1 MRRTKILATVGPA
14 TDPPG
19 RLEAVLRAGADAL
32 RLNFSH
38 GSEEDHRR
46 SLRRIRRAASA
57 VGKEVA
63 VVADLPGPKIRL
75 GTLAAGSISLAAG
88 QSWAI
93 DPDLA
98 PGDER
103 RVGLES
109 PSFAD
114 LARTGDPVLLGD
126 GSVSLVVTGTR
137 PHRLDLRVTNGGV
150 VRSQAG
156 AFFPRA
162 RLRAAAFGP
171 ADRAAAAVALEAG
184 VDYLAL
190 SFVRDRTD
198 LESARRWLDA
208 QANGREVRLIAK
220 IERAEAL
227 AAIDGILDRADAI
240 MVARGDLGIEVP
252 LERLALEQK
261 RLIRLANRR
270 GRLVIVA
277 TQMLLSM
284 VDNPRP
290 TRAESTDVANA
301 VLDGTDAVMLSEE
314 SAVGHYPVEAVEW
327 LARIAAAT
335 EPAFDPRP
343 VRDALAV
350 GPEDDPRPSEESV
363 AGAAV
368 ALAESVG
375 AIGIVVP
382 THSGR
387 TARLVAR
394 LRPTCPIVAISRLA
408 RTRRR
413 LALARGVEAR
423 ASPTVG
429 RLPALRTEAVRLARA
444 AGLSGPGPL
453 VLTAGFPVEGT
464 PTNLVTLV
472 ETRPARRR

>member
-19 RLEAVLRAGADAL
+19 RLEALLRAGADAL

-38 GSEEDHRR
+38 GTDDDHRR
-46 SLRRIRRAASA
+46 SLARIRRAAA
-57 VGKEVA
+57 TVGKEVA

-75 GTLAAGSISLAAG
+75 GPLAAGSLQLSAG
-88 QSWAI
+88 QRWAI
-93 DPDLA
+93 DPLPT
-98 PGDER
+98 PGDAR

-109 PSFAD
+109 PSFAA
-114 LARTGDPVLLGD
+114 LASVGDPILLGD
-126 GSVSLVVTGTR
+126 GSVGLIVTAVGPR
-137 PHRLDLRVTNGGV
+137 RLDVRVVSGGI

-171 ADRAAAAVALEAG
+171 ADRRAAAVALEAG

-190 SFVRDRTD
+190 SFVRDGAD
-198 LESARRWLDA
+198 LVSARRWLDR
-208 QANGREVRLIAK
+208 QSNGGEVELIAK

-227 AAIDGILDRADAI
+227 ASIDGILEHSDAI

-284 VDNPRP
+284 VDSPRP

-314 SAVGHYPVEAVEW
+314 SAVGRYPVEAVEW

-335 EPAFDPRP
+335 EPAFDPRSVREAGP
-343 VRDALAV
+343 VESDGTL
-350 GPEDDPRPSEESV
+350 RPSEESV

-375 AIGIVVP
+375 ARAIVVP

-394 LRPTCPIVAISRLA
+394 LRPACPIVALSRLP

-413 LALARGVEAR
+413 LALARGVQALS
-423 ASPTVG
+423 SPTVG
-429 RLPALRTEAVRLARA
+429 RLAELRDEAVRVVREL
-444 AGLSGPGPL
+444 GVSGPGPV

-472 ETRPARRR
+472 DFRARRR